1 KFPWALP
8 AGLLFLAA
16 LIAYWNSFRV
26 PLVFDDLLT
35 IQRNAGVRFGEFH
48 WGLAGRAVLYL
59 TFTLNY
65 VWSGQEV
72 WSYHFINFCLHF
84 LNGLLVFVLAEQVFR
99 HVEINEQR
107 RRLYAGL
114 ASAFFLVHPVQTE
127 SVTYISSR
135 SELLSTLF
143 YLGGMLIFILWPER
157 KIGFL
162 CSLAV
167 GVAYFFGIGSKETV
181 VTLPASIFLYDFIFI
196 SRADFR
202 ALAARWRLYGTF
214 LVGAVVGIYVI
225 ATKLLAT
232 SIGPQWPGHLSTR
245 QYFLTELR

>member
-1 KFPWALP
+1 MSRKRRSRARDSGRQEPALQKFPWALP

-59 TFTLNY
+59 TFTLNH

-84 LNGLLVFVLAEQVFR
+84 LNGLLVFLLAEQVFR
-99 HVEINEQR
+99 RVEINDLR
-107 RRLYAGL
+107 PRLYAGL
-114 ASAFFLVHPVQTE
+114 AAAFFLVHPVQTE

-135 SELLSTLF
+135 SELLSTFF
-143 YLGGMLIFILWPER
+143 YLLGLLTFVLWPEGR
-157 KIGFL
+157 IR
-162 CSLAV
+162 S
-167 GVAYFFGIGSKETV
+167 EEH
-181 VTLPASIFLYDFIFI
+181 
-196 SRADFR
+196 
-202 ALAARWRLYGTF
+202 
-214 LVGAVVGIYVI
+214 
-225 ATKLLAT
+225 T
-232 SIGPQWPGHLSTR
+232 S
-245 QYFLTELR
+245 ELQSP

>member
-1 KFPWALP
+1 MSRKRRSRARDSGRHEPALQKFPWALP

-114 ASAFFLVHPVQTE
+114 AAAF
-127 SVTYISSR
+127 
-135 SELLSTLF
+135 
-143 YLGGMLIFILWPER
+143 
-157 KIGFL
+157 
-162 CSLAV
+162 
-167 GVAYFFGIGSKETV
+167 
-181 VTLPASIFLYDFIFI
+181 
-196 SRADFR
+196 
-202 ALAARWRLYGTF
+202 
-214 LVGAVVGIYVI
+214 
-225 ATKLLAT
+225 
-232 SIGPQWPGHLSTR
+232 
-245 QYFLTELR
+245 